1 MWNAN
6 NSYVIFPFVS
16 LRTYSENDCTT
27 VVPPELCLSPTK
39 DLVYS
44 KTAKQCLEEISGTV
58 GRVLLHVHMHTYTQ
72 SDIRERRKP
81 DTHTHTHRQRSWST
95 HTDSLCRPPVPCCCR
110 SKKRSDMTGGQRP
123 ALFGRPGC
131 RMCCLFVHVCISL
144 CGTVMWQLIAEDRCL
159 GLSRCSHTSLNNQ
172 SASNCKK

>member
-6 NSYVIFPFVS
+6 NSYAIFPFVS

-27 VVPPELCLSPTK
+27 VVPPESCLSPTK
-39 DLVYS
+39 DLVYG

-58 GRVLLHVHMHTYTQ
+58 GWELPHVHMHTYTQ
-72 SDIRERRKP
+72 SDIRERHKP
-81 DTHTHTHRQRSWST
+81 DIYTHTHTEKLKHRHRF
-95 HTDSLCRPPVPCCCR
+95 SLQAASSMLLSQQEKVRYDRWTKAGLIWEARLQNV
-110 SKKRSDMTGGQRP
+110 
-123 ALFGRPGC
+123 LFIC
-131 RMCCLFVHVCISL
+131 ACVYFSV

-159 GLSRCSHTSLNNQ
+159 GLRRCSHTSLNNQ